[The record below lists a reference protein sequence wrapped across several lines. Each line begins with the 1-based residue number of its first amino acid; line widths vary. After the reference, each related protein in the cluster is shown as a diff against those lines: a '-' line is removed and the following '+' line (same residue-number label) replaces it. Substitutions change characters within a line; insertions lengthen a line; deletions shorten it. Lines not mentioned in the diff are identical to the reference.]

1 MRHFRATNAPLAT
14 APCFPPVPGELLR
27 HGSNGTGVILSGVT
41 IPADTAIYWSSGT
54 VPSAQNS
61 SLPVGSRERFGNTT
75 AQALTILT
83 RFVALLN
90 ETQLSL
96 ADAIFMRVYLTPDP
110 FLNGTVDYN
119 VSARWGRKAL
129 PKYSRALAS
138 ASRGLEVQPMIARL
152 PPLFRRPSL
161 PNKGSQHSNLLAPW
175 NVLDHVFSPQGWF
188 SAYNSV
194 MALPGITP
202 KVARSTMGVP
212 ALVNPEW

>member
-1 MRHFRATNAPLAT
+1 M
-14 APCFPPVPGELLR
+14 LR

-61 SLPVGSRERFGNTT
+61 SLPVGTRERFGNTT
-75 AQALTILT
+75 QQALTILS

-119 VSARWGRKAL
+119 VGAPMRLSGHPMRDIRVVPGTASSPCTSYPHPCATCDVAAAL
-129 PKYSRALAS
+129 PAAP
-138 ASRGLEVQPMIARL
+138 PM
-152 PPLFRRPSL
+152 PP
-161 PNKGSQHSNLLAPW
+161 
-175 NVLDHVFSPQGWF
+175 SPQGWF
-188 SAYNSV
+188 AAYNSV
-194 MALPGITP
+194 MALSGITP

>member
-1 MRHFRATNAPLAT
+1 MSCSKSAPLTHLSPPPA
-14 APCFPPVPGELLR
+14 FPPVPSELLR

-75 AQALTILT
+75 QQALTILT

-110 FLNGTVDYN
+110 SLNGTVDYN
-119 VSARWGRKAL
+119 VSA
-129 PKYSRALAS
+129 SRVAETPGA
-138 ASRGLEVQPMIARL
+138 
-152 PPLFRRPSL
+152 PSL
-161 PNKGSQHSNLLAPW
+161 FL
-175 NVLDHVFSPQGWF
+175 VLDILSTCPPVIFPPPQGWF
-188 SAYNSV
+188 SAYNRV
-194 MALPGITP
+194 MALPGTTP